1 MSEPTNDAFELLR
14 RIDSLSKRHAAP
26 LPRQE
31 QLKRRWKGI
40 GFMLNQT
47 RYIAP
52 LQEVAEILSVPGYTR
67 IPGVLPWAM
76 GLANVRGTLMPVVD
90 LRRFLG
96 FTPSVPNKRNRLL
109 VINHQGLVT
118 GILVEE
124 VLGLQSLLEELRQP
138 ALMAQADSR
147 VAPYVMSAFAGTAVD
162 DENDA
167 EQAEHL
173 LSGSHWMVFSL
184 FALARE
190 PSFLQAAS

>member
-1 MSEPTNDAFELLR
+1 MSEPVNDAFGLLR
-14 RIDSLSKRHAAP
+14 SIDSLSKKHAAP

-40 GFMLNQT
+40 GFLLNQT

-52 LQEVAEILSVPGYTR
+52 LHEVAEILSVPGFTR
-67 IPGVLPWAM
+67 IPGVLPWAL

-96 FTPSVPNKRNRLL
+96 FPPSIPNKRNRLL
-109 VINHQGLVT
+109 VINHHGLVT
-118 GILVEE
+118 GVLVEE
-124 VLGLQSLLEELRQP
+124 VLGLQSLLEELREP
-138 ALMAQADSR
+138 ALLSQADPLIQ
-147 VAPYVMSAFAGTAVD
+147 PYVMSAFHSAGQD
-162 DENDA
+162 DET
-167 EQAEHL
+167 EQGQAGA
-173 LSGSHWMVFSL
+173 STGNWMVFSL